1 MASTE
6 GIVPIT
12 RAFLASHYDTYQFL
26 PLSNDIAR
34 LSAEIRSFTADLLR
48 HSPAA
53 QGEERLLVSELDSE
67 PPHKV
72 DENMWKNREHME
84 EILFLL
90 EKPHW
95 PQTVSIS

>member
-12 RAFLASHYDTYQFL
+12 RAFLASYYDTYQFS

-34 LSAEIRSFTADLLR
+34 LSAEIRSFTADFLC

-53 QGEERLLVSELDSE
+53 QGEERLSVSELDSE

-72 DENMWKNREHME
+72 DVNMWKNREHME

-90 EKPHW
+90 ENPHW
-95 PQTVSIS
+95 PQTVSLS